1 LFVAYKLLHKSLQ
14 SMNETKIE
22 QFIADQ
28 QPPAGRRRYRDCAER
43 IQRIVNDYANRQT
56 LDYLRGLAHNYN
68 F

>member
-1 LFVAYKLLHKSLQ
+1 
-14 SMNETKIE
+14 MNETKIE

-56 LDYLRGLAHNYN
+56 LDYMRGLAHNYN